1 MANKSQK
8 GSGGKRGHSNQDN
21 WMTHREEKEL
31 GRKLRR
37 LEEKEEIRDAKLNL
51 GSDQEPLEKP

>member
-21 WMTHREEKEL
+21 WMTHQEEKEM

-37 LEEKEEIRDAKLNL
+37 HEEKEEIRNAKL
-51 GSDQEPLEKP
+51 DHEAEEKDN

>member
-21 WMTHREEKEL
+21 WMTHQEEKEM

-37 LEEKEEIRDAKLNL
+37 LEEKEEIRDAKL
-51 GSDQEPLEKP
+51 DHEEKEKGD